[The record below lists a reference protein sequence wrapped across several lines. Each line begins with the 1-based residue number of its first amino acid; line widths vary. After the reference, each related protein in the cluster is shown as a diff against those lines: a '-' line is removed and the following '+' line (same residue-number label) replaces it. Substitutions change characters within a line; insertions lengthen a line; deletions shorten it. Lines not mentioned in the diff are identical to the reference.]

1 MMMRSQPP
9 SLTPPVFSPL
19 LRSRARY
26 TRRIAGAAGEDEDED
41 AHDSILSIF
50 SLSLAH
56 TTHARTLFAP
66 PSHLPSGPQRLL
78 DFVTGGC
85 FALGGTQT
93 KVAEGVVLFA
103 PKGRSVKELPAA
115 EPEPQLHLD
124 AGRDQQE
131 WWDGGWDE
139 EQDFGFIA

>member
-1 MMMRSQPP
+1 MPTIP
-9 SLTPPVFSPL
+9 
-19 LRSRARY
+19 
-26 TRRIAGAAGEDEDED
+26 
-41 AHDSILSIF
+41 F
-50 SLSLAH
+50 SLSSLSLSLSH
-56 TTHARTLFAP
+56 TTHARKLFAP

-131 WWDGGWDE
+131 WWDGVWDE
-139 EQDFGFIA
+139 E

>member
-19 LRSRARY
+19 LRSRARGIPDGLQEQQVR
-26 TRRIAGAAGEDEDED
+26 TRTKMPTTP
-41 AHDSILSIF
+41 F
-50 SLSLAH
+50 SLFSISISLAH
-56 TTHARTLFAP
+56 TTHARKLSAP

-131 WWDGGWDE
+131 WWDGVWDE
-139 EQDFGFIA
+139 E

>member
-1 MMMRSQPP
+1 MQEQQVRTRTKMPT
-9 SLTPPVFSPL
+9 TP
-19 LRSRARY
+19 
-26 TRRIAGAAGEDEDED
+26 
-41 AHDSILSIF
+41 F
-50 SLSLAH
+50 SLSLALAH
-56 TTHARTLFAP
+56 TTHARKLSAP
-66 PSHLPSGPQRLL
+66 LSHLPSGPQRLL

-115 EPEPQLHLD
+115 EPEPQLHLG

-131 WWDGGWDE
+131 WWDGVWDE
-139 EQDFGFIA
+139 E